1 MILAGM
7 LFYQTSNFGKTKNLS
22 SSTGYYDFHVSNHVV
37 ICVGF
42 HYITRKA
49 ANMFFFSVSETAFFF
64 LLLSICHADAG
75 PLEDTTKKLSQ

>member
-1 MILAGM
+1 MVILAGM

-49 ANMFFFSVSETAFFF
+49 ANMFLFQFEKLLFFCYCQFVM
-64 LLLSICHADAG
+64 
-75 PLEDTTKKLSQ
+75 QMQVR